1 MIICRD
7 CGHQNEEE
15 DQFCGSCGAFLEFS
29 GEKVQPTVVA
39 QDDDAIDDEGER
51 FLRLKQATATD
62 AATLASGVAE
72 NERVASEDAALAAQV
87 AASKVAAEQDRI
99 QKIAE
104 EEAAARL
111 AEVEKQQRE
120 AKEKAEAA
128 ERELAELQ
136 QSREAEALQQR
147 ELEAKAASEAQQRLQ
162 ARVAEAEAKARA
174 EAAEEQRRLQQ
185 KLEEEERAAEQARQE
200 AQASA
205 ERAKQAER
213 EAEEQRRAAQAR
225 LEAAAAAASA
235 AALRMSQENDALAA
249 AEAARLSSEAEA
261 ARSRAEAESAAANA
275 AEEIAKSRAEAEQ
288 AKAEAQALRSQLQ
301 ADAARSELDLL
312 KERADRS
319 AQEDA
324 ARARQRIE
332 DEEASARQRAKDSAE
347 AAALKAAAE
356 AEASERKAEAELAA
370 RNAEAKAAAAR
381 AEEERARSAAEAQS
395 AKREREEALRKAAA
409 LVAPAKPSAGSSAGG
424 AQPGTAQKPLTK
436 AAASAA
442 KGTLDSA
449 KIDQKKT
456 PADAAGS
463 VAARLPGAQ
472 VQRQAPKKSAAA
484 DINPGDVVCGS
495 CGVGNVPTRKFCR
508 RCGTSLADAKVAKLG
523 FFARLRARRNRKKIK
538 QAGYRPGSPGR
549 DSNGQKRSIRGFFRG
564 IWWKINSNLLRVGA
578 MLGILAAFGFGVEPI
593 RSKLHLPDVR
603 SAGFD
608 LIKRTITNPPYDPVR
623 AQQATASSGANPS
636 ALIDLGNNTT
646 WKAAPNPSGGV
657 GSSFVISFDKPFDL
671 GRVLITS
678 GLAGS
683 DKPGEGFVSQPR
695 PSELRV
701 IFNDEVAEPLTVKV
715 KDTAEPQVLKIK
727 HKEVRSVRFE
737 ISGVYPAVGGQ
748 GKSVAVT
755 EVEFFQKRKL
765 GDDFETLPK
774 PKISAPGGVGAV
786 SLTDEDLS
794 TAWISSTG
802 VGGGQGFSLIF
813 ATPVDIDRLRI
824 APGRSEAEFQSSPRP
839 HEVQLAFQCQGRC
852 DATKQISFK
861 DKPGFKSV
869 GISATGVTRIDV
881 LVRSVYGEGEGV
893 AFAEVDVAR
902 KRPKV
907 N

>member
-7 CGHQNEEE
+7 CGHQNEDE

-29 GEKVQPTVVA
+29 GEKVQPAVLNK
-39 QDDDAIDDEGER
+39 DDPSEDDEAER

-62 AATLASGVAE
+62 AATLATGVAQD
-72 NERVASEDAALAAQV
+72 ERVEQEDAALAAQV
-87 AASKVAAEQDRI
+87 AAAKVAAEEQRVRAL
-99 QKIAE
+99 AE
-104 EEAAARL
+104 EEAAVRL

-120 AKEKAEAA
+120 AAEKAEAA

-136 QSREAEALQQR
+136 QSREDEAQRQRQR
-147 ELEAKAASEAQQRLQ
+147 EEAAAAEAQQRLE

-174 EAAEEQRRLQQ
+174 QAAEEQRILQA
-185 KLEEEERAAEQARQE
+185 KLEENERAAQAAREE

-205 ERAKQAER
+205 ERAKQAEL
-213 EAEEQRRAAQAR
+213 EAEEQRRAAQIR
-225 LEAAAAAASA
+225 LEEAAAAASA
-235 AALRMSQENDALAA
+235 AALRASQENDALAA

-261 ARSRAEAESAAANA
+261 ARSRAEAASVAATA

-288 AKAEAQALRSQLQ
+288 AKAEAQMLRSQLQ

-324 ARARQRIE
+324 ARARQRVE

-347 AAALKAAAE
+347 AASMKAAAE
-356 AEASERKAEAELAA
+356 AAASERKAEAELAA

-381 AEEERARSAAEAQS
+381 AEEERARSAAEAET
-395 AKREREEALRKAAA
+395 AKRSREEALRKASA
-409 LVAPAKPSAGSSAGG
+409 LVAPAKPVAGTNGVNAQAGAALKPGSKPMVSS
-424 AQPGTAQKPLTK
+424 T
-436 AAASAA
+436 
-442 KGTLDSA
+442 KGTLESTKVQQKVDSIA
-449 KIDQKKT
+449 E
-456 PADAAGS
+456 GS

-484 DINPGDVVCGS
+484 EINPGDVVCGS
-495 CGVGNVPTRKFCR
+495 CGVGNLPTRKFCR
-508 RCGTSLADAKVAKLG
+508 RCGTSLVDAKVAKLG
-523 FFARLRARRNRKKIK
+523 FFARLKARRNRKRIK
-538 QAGYRPGSPGR
+538 EAGTRPGGPGQ
-549 DSNGQKRSIRGFFRG
+549 SAKGQKTTVGGVVRGA
-564 IWWKINSNLLRVGA
+564 WWKVNTSLMRVGA
-578 MLGILAAFGFGVEPI
+578 FLGILAMLGLGVEPI
-593 RSKLHLPDVR
+593 RSKLHLPNVR
-603 SAGFD
+603 QSVMD
-608 LIKRTITNPPYDPVR
+608 LVKRTITNPPYDPVR
-623 AQQATASSGANPS
+623 AQRATASSGANPS

-646 WKAAPNPSGGV
+646 WKAAPTPTGGV
-657 GSSFVISFDKPFDL
+657 GSSFVISFDKPFDV
-671 GRVLITS
+671 GRVLMTS

-715 KDTAEPQVLKIK
+715 KDTADPQVLKIN
-727 HKEVRSVRFE
+727 HKDVRAVRFE
-737 ISGVYPAVGGQ
+737 ITGVFPSVGGV

-765 GDDFETLPK
+765 GDDFEVLPK
-774 PKISAPGGVGAV
+774 PKISVSGGVGAV
-786 SLTDEDLS
+786 SLTDEDLA

-802 VGGGQGFSLIF
+802 VGGGQSFSLIF

-824 APGRSEAEFQSSPRP
+824 APGRSETEFQSSPRP

-861 DKPGFKSV
+861 DKPGFKTIGV
-869 GISATGVTRIDV
+869 SATGVTRIDV

-893 AFAEVDVAR
+893 AFAEIDVAR

-907 N
+907 Q